1 MHVIASFLYILMWKV
16 LWMEIRIVLV
26 WFPYSKSVKNKWKD
40 RQIDI
45 RLQLLMHNKIWKN
58 VFPCIVWMWVYFSLY
73 LVVNGYRW
81 PTLGSLELEQSCAGS
96 PLVTDVRRCPG
107 RPHLSPSRSPSSPR
121 LLSAHYG
128 SVCSMS
134 SPGLT
139 CRWSHHCWNLA
150 ENGREGDDWLI
161 DWLFKQSNI
170 YFDNQLILQVILQGK
185 SHKINFFLLLK
196 CECLL
201 VFFVFYD
208 IETIK
213 YLCLLD

>member
-1 MHVIASFLYILMWKV
+1 MFLVKPKMRLSHDNLWSLVEMSGFSPLSRHSAVQEVHPHVQFKMHVIASFLYILMWKV

-26 WFPYSKSVKNKWKD
+26 WFPYYKSVKNKWKD

-161 DWLFKQSNI
+161 DWLIIQTVKHLFW
-170 YFDNQLILQVILQGK
+170 
-185 SHKINFFLLLK
+185 
-196 CECLL
+196 
-201 VFFVFYD
+201 
-208 IETIK
+208 
-213 YLCLLD
+213 